1 MQKVFFLKDSINLVI
16 QYMPNLLEGLKYT
29 ILVSLQA
36 IGIGFI
42 VGVILS
48 ILRMG
53 KSKIIKHIINIY
65 ISFVRG
71 TPIIVQIFIIYYALA
86 MIGLDI
92 PSYQS
97 GVIALSLN
105 SGGFIAEIIRGGLS
119 AIPKGQ
125 YEAAEVLKMN
135 KFQTLTR
142 IIFPQVFRIILPQLL
157 SEFISVIKISPL
169 LSIIAVV
176 ELTRA
181 AQKIITTTYVSLPF
195 YITIAIMYFILN
207 SVLEF
212 LVNII
217 EKKMNLKN

>member
-1 MQKVFFLKDSINLVI
+1 
-16 QYMPNLLEGLKYT
+16 MPNLLDGLKYT
-29 ILVSLQA
+29 ILVSVQA
-36 IGIGFI
+36 IGLGFA
-42 VGVILS
+42 VGIILS

-53 KSKIIKHIINIY
+53 KSKVINCLVGIY

-86 MIGLDI
+86 MIHLDI
-92 PSYQS
+92 PSFQS

-105 SGGFIAEIIRGGLS
+105 SGGFIAEVVRGGLS

-125 YEAAEVLKMN
+125 YEAATALRMD

-142 IIFPQVFRIILPQLL
+142 IIFPQVIRIILPQLL

-176 ELTRA
+176 ELTRS
-181 AQKIITTTYVSLPF
+181 AQKIVNTTYISIPF

-207 SVLEF
+207 SIVEF
-212 LVNII
+212 FANQL
-217 EKKMNLKN
+217 EKKMKLGN

>member
-1 MQKVFFLKDSINLVI
+1 MKDSINLVI

-195 YITIAIMYFILN
+195 YITIAIIYFILN

>member
-1 MQKVFFLKDSINLVI
+1 MKDSIGLVM
-16 QYMPNLLEGLKYT
+16 QYMPNLLDGLKYT
-29 ILVSLQA
+29 ILVSVQA
-36 IGIGFI
+36 IGLGFA
-42 VGVILS
+42 VGIILS

-53 KSKIIKHIINIY
+53 KSKVINCLVGIY

-86 MIGLDI
+86 MIHLDI
-92 PSYQS
+92 PSFQS

-105 SGGFIAEIIRGGLS
+105 SGGFIAEVVRGGLS

-125 YEAAEVLKMN
+125 YEAATALRMD

-142 IIFPQVFRIILPQLL
+142 IIFPQVIRIILPQLL

-176 ELTRA
+176 ELTRS
-181 AQKIITTTYVSLPF
+181 AQKIVNTTYISIPF

-207 SVLEF
+207 SIVEF
-212 LVNII
+212 FANQL
-217 EKKMNLKN
+217 EKKMKLGN

>member
-1 MQKVFFLKDSINLVI
+1 MKDSINLVI

-135 KFQTLTR
+135 KFQTL
-142 IIFPQVFRIILPQLL
+142 Q
-157 SEFISVIKISPL
+157 E
-169 LSIIAVV
+169 
-176 ELTRA
+176 
-181 AQKIITTTYVSLPF
+181 
-195 YITIAIMYFILN
+195 
-207 SVLEF
+207 
-212 LVNII
+212 
-217 EKKMNLKN
+217 

>member
-1 MQKVFFLKDSINLVI
+1 MKDSINLVI

-195 YITIAIMYFILN
+195 YITIDIMYFILN

>member
-1 MQKVFFLKDSINLVI
+1 MKDSIDLVI
-16 QYMPNLLEGLKYT
+16 QYFPNLLEGLMYT

-36 IGIGFI
+36 IGLGFA
-42 VGVILS
+42 VGIILS

-53 KSKIIKHIINIY
+53 KSKIINCFVNVY

-86 MIGLDI
+86 MIHLNI
-92 PSYQS
+92 PSFQS

-119 AIPKGQ
+119 AVPKGQ
-125 YEAAEVLKMN
+125 YEAAKALN
-135 KFQTLTR
+135 INRFQTLTR
-142 IIFPQVFRIILPQLL
+142 IILPQVFRIILPQLL

-176 ELTRA
+176 ELTRS
-181 AQKIITTTYVSLPF
+181 AQKIVNTTYVSLPF

-207 SVLEF
+207 SIVEF
-212 LVNII
+212 FANQLD
-217 EKKMNLKN
+217 KKMNLVK

>member
-1 MQKVFFLKDSINLVI
+1 MKDSINLVI

>member
-1 MQKVFFLKDSINLVI
+1 MKDSINLVI

-48 ILRMG
+48 IFRMG
-53 KSKIIKHIINIY
+53 KSKIIKYIINIY

-125 YEAAEVLKMN
+125 YEAAAVLKMN

-207 SVLEF
+207 SILEF

-217 EKKMNLKN
+217 EKKISLKN

>member
-1 MQKVFFLKDSINLVI
+1 MKDSIGLVM
-16 QYMPNLLEGLKYT
+16 QYMPNLLDGLKYT
-29 ILVSLQA
+29 ILVSVQA
-36 IGIGFI
+36 IGLGFA
-42 VGVILS
+42 VGIILS

-53 KSKIIKHIINIY
+53 KSKVINCLVGIY

-86 MIGLDI
+86 MIHLDI
-92 PSYQS
+92 PSFQS

-105 SGGFIAEIIRGGLS
+105 SGGFIAEVVRGGLS

-125 YEAAEVLKMN
+125 YEAAAALRMD

-142 IIFPQVFRIILPQLL
+142 IIFPQVIRIILPQLL

-176 ELTRA
+176 ELTRS
-181 AQKIITTTYVSLPF
+181 AQKIVNTTYISLPF

-207 SVLEF
+207 SIVEF
-212 LVNII
+212 FANRL
-217 EKKMNLKN
+217 EKKMKLGN

>member
-1 MQKVFFLKDSINLVI
+1 LKDSINLVI

>member
-1 MQKVFFLKDSINLVI
+1 MKDSINLVI

-142 IIFPQVFRIILPQLL
+142 IIFPQVFRLILPQLL

>member
-1 MQKVFFLKDSINLVI
+1 MFFLKDSIDLII

-53 KSKIIKHIINIY
+53 KSKIIKYIVNIY

-92 PSYQS
+92 PSFQS

-125 YEAAEVLKMN
+125 YEAAAVLRMN

-181 AQKIITTTYVSLPF
+181 AQKIVTTTYVSLPF

-207 SVLEF
+207 SILEL
-212 LVNII
+212 LVNIV
-217 EKKMNLKN
+217 EKKIKLEK

>member
-1 MQKVFFLKDSINLVI
+1 MGNSIDLVI
-16 QYMPNLLEGLKYT
+16 KYIPNLLEGLMYT
-29 ILVSLQA
+29 ILVSVQA
-36 IGIGFI
+36 IGIGFA
-42 VGVILS
+42 VGIILAMV
-48 ILRMG
+48 RMG
-53 KSKIIKHIINIY
+53 KNKIVNTVINIY

-71 TPIIVQIFIIYYALA
+71 TPVIVQIFIIYYALA
-86 MIGLDI
+86 VVGLDI
-92 PSYQS
+92 PSFQS

-105 SGGFIAEIIRGGLS
+105 SGGFIAEIIRGGLT

-125 YEAAEVLKMN
+125 YEASSALGMN
-135 KFQTLTR
+135 KFQALIR

-181 AQKIITTTYVSLPF
+181 AQKIVNTTYISLPF

-207 SVLEF
+207 SILEF
-212 LVNII
+212 VATKI
-217 EKKMNLKN
+217 EKRTKLIK

>member
-1 MQKVFFLKDSINLVI
+1 MKTSIDLVM
-16 QYMPNLLEGLKYT
+16 QYMPNLLEGLMYT
-29 ILVSLQA
+29 ILVSAQA
-36 IGIGFI
+36 IGLGFTVGI
-42 VGVILS
+42 VLS

-53 KSKIIKHIINIY
+53 KNKIVDWFVNVY

-86 MIGLDI
+86 MIHLDI
-92 PSYQS
+92 PSFQS

-119 AIPKGQ
+119 SVPKGQ
-125 YEAAEVLKMN
+125 YEAAKALRIN

-142 IIFPQVFRIILPQLL
+142 IIFPQIFRIILPQLL

-176 ELTRA
+176 ELTRS
-181 AQKIITTTYVSLPF
+181 AQKIANTTYVSLPF

-207 SVLEF
+207 SILEFFANVLEKK
-212 LVNII
+212 VNLG
-217 EKKMNLKN
+217 K

>member
-1 MQKVFFLKDSINLVI
+1 MFFLKDSINLVI

-125 YEAAEVLKMN
+125 YEAA
-135 KFQTLTR
+135 
-142 IIFPQVFRIILPQLL
+142 
-157 SEFISVIKISPL
+157 
-169 LSIIAVV
+169 
-176 ELTRA
+176 
-181 AQKIITTTYVSLPF
+181 
-195 YITIAIMYFILN
+195 
-207 SVLEF
+207 
-212 LVNII
+212 
-217 EKKMNLKN
+217 

>member
-1 MQKVFFLKDSINLVI
+1 MKDSINLVI

-195 YITIAIMYFILN
+195 YITIDIMYFILN

-217 EKKMNLKN
+217 DKKMNLKN

>member
-1 MQKVFFLKDSINLVI
+1 
-16 QYMPNLLEGLKYT
+16 MPNLLDGLKYT
-29 ILVSLQA
+29 ILVSVQA
-36 IGIGFI
+36 IGLGFA
-42 VGVILS
+42 VGIILS

-53 KSKIIKHIINIY
+53 KSKVINCLVGIY

-86 MIGLDI
+86 MIHLDI
-92 PSYQS
+92 PSFQS

-105 SGGFIAEIIRGGLS
+105 SGGFIAEVVRGGLS

-125 YEAAEVLKMN
+125 YEAAAALRMD

-142 IIFPQVFRIILPQLL
+142 IIFPQVIRIILPQLL

-176 ELTRA
+176 ELTRS
-181 AQKIITTTYVSLPF
+181 AQKIVNTTYISLPF

-207 SVLEF
+207 SIVEF
-212 LVNII
+212 FANRL
-217 EKKMNLKN
+217 EKKMKLGN

>member
-1 MQKVFFLKDSINLVI
+1 MKDSINLVI

-181 AQKIITTTYVSLPF
+181 AQKIITTTYVSLSF

>member
-1 MQKVFFLKDSINLVI
+1 MLF
-16 QYMPNLLEGLKYT
+16 
-29 ILVSLQA
+29 
-36 IGIGFI
+36 
-42 VGVILS
+42 LS

-157 SEFISVIKISPL
+157 SEFISV
-169 LSIIAVV
+169 
-176 ELTRA
+176 
-181 AQKIITTTYVSLPF
+181 
-195 YITIAIMYFILN
+195 N
-207 SVLEF
+207 
-212 LVNII
+212 
-217 EKKMNLKN
+217 

>member
-1 MQKVFFLKDSINLVI
+1 M
-16 QYMPNLLEGLKYT
+16 QYMPNLLDGLKYT
-29 ILVSLQA
+29 ILVSVQA
-36 IGIGFI
+36 IGLGFA
-42 VGVILS
+42 VGIILS

-53 KSKIIKHIINIY
+53 KSKVINCLVGIY

-86 MIGLDI
+86 MIHLDI
-92 PSYQS
+92 PSFQS

-105 SGGFIAEIIRGGLS
+105 SGGFIAEVVRGGLS

-125 YEAAEVLKMN
+125 YEAAAALRMD

-142 IIFPQVFRIILPQLL
+142 IIFPQVIRIILPQLL

-176 ELTRA
+176 ELTRS
-181 AQKIITTTYVSLPF
+181 AQKIVNTTYISLPF

-207 SVLEF
+207 SIVEF
-212 LVNII
+212 FANRL
-217 EKKMNLKN
+217 EKKMKLGN

>member
-1 MQKVFFLKDSINLVI
+1 MTSSSVAS
-16 QYMPNLLEGLKYT
+16 
-29 ILVSLQA
+29 
-36 IGIGFI
+36 
-42 VGVILS
+42 
-48 ILRMG
+48 
-53 KSKIIKHIINIY
+53 
-65 ISFVRG
+65 
-71 TPIIVQIFIIYYALA
+71 
-86 MIGLDI
+86 
-92 PSYQS
+92 
-97 GVIALSLN
+97 
-105 SGGFIAEIIRGGLS
+105 LS

>member
-1 MQKVFFLKDSINLVI
+1 MKDSINLVI

-217 EKKMNLKN
+217 EKR

>member
-1 MQKVFFLKDSINLVI
+1 MKDSINLVI

-125 YEAAEVLKMN
+125 YEAAAVLKMN

-212 LVNII
+212 FVNII
-217 EKKMNLKN
+217 EKKMNFKN

>member
-1 MQKVFFLKDSINLVI
+1 MFFLKDSINLVI

>member
-1 MQKVFFLKDSINLVI
+1 MKDSINLVI
-16 QYMPNLLEGLKYT
+16 QYMQNLLEGIKYT

-48 ILRMG
+48 IFRMG
-53 KSKIIKHIINIY
+53 KSKIIKYIINIY

-125 YEAAEVLKMN
+125 YEAAAVLKMN

-207 SVLEF
+207 SILEF

-217 EKKMNLKN
+217 EKKISLKN

>member
-1 MQKVFFLKDSINLVI
+1 M
-16 QYMPNLLEGLKYT
+16 
-29 ILVSLQA
+29 
-36 IGIGFI
+36 
-42 VGVILS
+42 
-48 ILRMG
+48 
-53 KSKIIKHIINIY
+53 
-65 ISFVRG
+65 
-71 TPIIVQIFIIYYALA
+71 QIFIIYYALA